1 MEICIGS
8 PLTQTRAPE
17 FLNLNTMTLK
27 KKVVLEMDKKITLIY
42 SFSILLRMKM
52 CRYGSIPNRYPT
64 FHKGGFL
71 ENVFNKSERGKN

>member
-1 MEICIGS
+1 
-8 PLTQTRAPE
+8 
-17 FLNLNTMTLK
+17 
-27 KKVVLEMDKKITLIY
+27 MDKKITLIY

>member
-1 MEICIGS
+1 MHRI
-8 PLTQTRAPE
+8 TAHTNTRAWISE
-17 FLNLNTMTLK
+17 FEYNDTK